1 MNGIQKLLGY
11 VVAFAIAVFVMPAD
25 AASPTKK
32 FSIDM
37 SPSLVA
43 AGDTTLFATIKNETP
58 NGNSSINSLKL
69 SLPSGYQLR
78 GVPTIAPYPGQ
89 VTPSSTAGLAT
100 ATQVTVSNM
109 SPLKPLQSFVITL
122 PVTVTASTCQ
132 SSSWTAQAWTGSS
145 FSGDEFKQVYTPPD
159 TQFVVNSATIVGSNQ
174 SLTFV
179 TSPTNATLGQAIP
192 VAVKVNACGT
202 GVSGTPVMITVS
214 NCTTASGCLTG
225 NTTINSDANGVA
237 NFSIKVNQPGTYQL
251 TASASGY
258 PPISASFTVYEGTLN
273 CGDNLD
279 SSFANPNN
287 VAPDQPGY
295 STGFRGAYNKDGTQ
309 CVLVPYTFT
318 NTILTDDTVHLSWDA
333 SVQASPAF
341 MYSLNWRPHLVESA
355 SPDSGWTLAPRPQ
368 VAWLTDGS
376 GNPIYVPGLAC
387 LSGKLPSPYGTLQTA
402 ISDSATTITVTG
414 IHANKADPALT
425 TQYSV
430 PMVGAPSLP
439 TDQNGSILPFP
450 IVIGATPGSPT
461 SAATERMTALS
472 VVPGSQTP
480 STTASYTGTYTI
492 TFNVRRGTV
501 TEGGATPVGHAA
513 GSQVMSTPLPI
524 IPNDSVSFPANKP
537 YVIGKQANM
546 CIAEHGFDAFTLDA
560 NANTQVM
567 YFTTVIDIGDGWVLG
582 R

>member
-1 MNGIQKLLGY
+1 MNGIRTLLCIVMALA
-11 VVAFAIAVFVMPAD
+11 VVGTGLAHAG
-25 AASPTKK
+25 SPTKK
-32 FSIDM
+32 FSVDM
-37 SPSLVA
+37 SPSIVA
-43 AGDTTLFATIKNETP
+43 SGDTTLYATIKNETP

-69 SLPSGYQLR
+69 SLPTGYQLR
-78 GVPTIAPYPGQ
+78 AVPSIAPYLGQ
-89 VTPSSTAGLAT
+89 VAPATAADVAS

-122 PVTVTASTCQ
+122 PVTVTATTCQ
-132 SSSWTAQAWTGSS
+132 SSAWTAQAWTGSS

-159 TQFVVNSATIVGSNQ
+159 TQFVVNSTTSVGSNL
-174 SLTFV
+174 SLSFV
-179 TSPTNATLGQAIP
+179 TSPTNSTLGQTIP
-192 VAVKVNACGT
+192 VSVKVNACGS
-202 GVSGTPVMITVS
+202 GVAGTPVMIAVS

-225 NTTINSDANGVA
+225 NTTINSGGDGVA

-273 CGDNLD
+273 CGDNIE

-295 STGFRGAYNKDGTQ
+295 STGFRGAYNKDGTM

-333 SVQASPAF
+333 NVQASPAF
-341 MYSLNWRPHLVESA
+341 MYSLNWRPRVVEST
-355 SPDSGWTLAPRPQ
+355 SLDSGWTLAPRPQ

-387 LSGKLPSPYGTLQTA
+387 LSGKLPAPYGTLQTG
-402 ISDSATTITVTG
+402 IGSGDTQITITG
-414 IHANKADPALT
+414 IPANNPT
-425 TQYSV
+425 SPYSV
-430 PMVGAPSLP
+430 PAPGAPALP
-439 TDQNGSILPFP
+439 TDQNGNLLPFP
-450 IVIGATPGSPT
+450 IVIGAAVGSAT
-461 SAATERMTALS
+461 STATERMTVLS
-472 VVPGSQTP
+472 AVAGSQTP
-480 STTASYTGTYTI
+480 PTSSSYSGTYTI

-501 TEGGATPVGHAA
+501 IEGGATPVAHAA
-513 GSQVMSTPLPI
+513 GSQAMSTPLPI
-524 IPNDSVSFPANKP
+524 IPNDTASFPATKP

-546 CIAEHGFDAFTLDA
+546 CIAEHGFQAFTLDA
-560 NANTQVM
+560 SGNTQVM
-567 YFTTVIDIGDGWVLG
+567 YFSTVIDIGDGWVLG